1 VKCAGCRARV
11 RDLKWGQ
18 CMECGTWFPGHEE
31 GTKCRLDCDVEWWRN
46 HLALWLV
53 LPRAD
58 VDAAEALR
66 ERSEV
71 RAIREILALTRRRG

>member
-1 VKCAGCRARV
+1 MKCAGCGRRV
-11 RDLKWGQ
+11 RDWKWGQ
-18 CMECGTWFPGHEE
+18 CMECGTWFPGHED

>member
-1 VKCAGCRARV
+1 MKCAGCRARV

-18 CMECGTWFPGHEE
+18 CMECGTWLAGHEE

-46 HLALWLV
+46 HLALWLG
-53 LPRAD
+53 LPPAD
-58 VDAAEALR
+58 TDAAEALR

-71 RAIREILALTRRRG
+71 HAIREILALTRRRG